1 MRLETRIVVSAVAVV
16 TVLAIGGPATSGPKK
31 KPSFKT
37 THVTLYDCGLAQFE
51 RQAEV
56 RGAQE
61 LEIGVSL
68 AHLDDM
74 LASLVL
80 ATDDSVKVRGVKY
93 PSVKNLGQAVAA
105 SGMGNA
111 LAPDGGGLALPAD
124 LPGYAQALVGTTV
137 RVKPRGGKA
146 QEGTVLAC
154 VDRSLNG
161 QEITVPGNNGETV
174 TKPPEKTLVLV
185 TPEGALAWI
194 ALDEITEIAPTSKRE
209 ADAIASFA
217 NQLGKANGF
226 SETAI
231 VLETSPGSRGKL
243 AASYIRQIPLWRT
256 VYKVTASPDA
266 VWLEAWAVVHND
278 TAEDWV
284 DVEMTLLSGL
294 PESYVMS
301 LASPRYAEREALAL
315 EEEGNMMPQL
325 GAATPD
331 SLLYDWEVYGYGG
344 LGLAGYGVGGGGSG
358 SGYGIAAG
366 AMRGAVGAGMV
377 AGETASSLIQVGEAA
392 AEETMEAR
400 VEGEISTYR
409 ALNPVTIPADSSSLV
424 PVIRRKL
431 EGQAFTYLKDGIE
444 PATCVR
450 AVNGS
455 GLVLQSGVASFYV
468 NGRFRGQAELART
481 EPGDT
486 SIWCYGTDP
495 DVSFSRA
502 SEISQSYRSLEW
514 RNDSL
519 WGHNVKTTTW
529 TYSIDNMAGQH
540 RALAIDIRH
549 IQNGR
554 VVVPQDLLE
563 GEFGTQKLFLFEVPG
578 RSTHEQIVQIEE
590 GVMTRVE
597 FEIDALWD
605 VMQLV
610 EVPVAEREKV
620 RTARKYLIEER
631 QLEARVASAE
641 EDIARLE
648 EIISRDRTNLASIPD
663 AAVPDS
669 EVVDELLD
677 EIVRSEKTIRVLKQ
691 QVESLKRMADERR
704 KRARDT
710 LSELTRTD

>member
-1 MRLETRIVVSAVAVV
+1 MRLVERITVSSLVVAALLAAGSLASA
-16 TVLAIGGPATSGPKK
+16 GPKK
-31 KPSFKT
+31 KPAFKT

-51 RQAEV
+51 RQADV

-80 ATDDSVKVRGVKY
+80 ATDGSVKVRGVKY

-111 LAPDGGGLALPAD
+111 LSPDGYGLELPAD
-124 LPGYAQALVGTTV
+124 LPGYANALVGTE
-137 RVKPRGGKA
+137 VKVKASGGKTH
-146 QEGTVLAC
+146 EGTVLAC
-154 VDRSLNG
+154 VDRNQNG
-161 QEITVPGNNGETV
+161 HEYAAVEDEKAV
-174 TKPPEKTLVLV
+174 VKPPTKTLVLV
-185 TPEGALAWI
+185 TPGGALAWI
-194 ALDEITEIAPTSKRE
+194 ALDDIDEISPTSKRE

-226 SETAI
+226 SETSI
-231 VLETSPGSRGKL
+231 VLETAPGSRGKL

-278 TAEDWV
+278 TNEDWV

-315 EEEGNMMPQL
+315 AEEGNMMPQL

-344 LGLAGYGVGGGGSG
+344 LGVSGTGYGGGGTGMGYGSAMGALSGGAVGGG
-358 SGYGIAAG
+358 
-366 AMRGAVGAGMV
+366 V
-377 AGETASSLIQVGEAA
+377 ARETSSSLLQVGEAA

-409 ALNPVTIPADSSSLV
+409 ALNLVTIPAGSSSLV

-431 EGQAFTYLKDGIE
+431 EGQAFTYIKDGIE

-468 NGRFRGQAELART
+468 NGRFRGQAELLRT

-495 DVSFSRA
+495 DVTFSKGTKV
-502 SEISQSYRSLEW
+502 SQSFRSLEW
-514 RNDSL
+514 RSDTL

-529 TYSIDNMAGQH
+529 TYEIDNMAGQT

-578 RSTHEQIVQIEE
+578 RSTHQQIVEIEE
-590 GVMTRVE
+590 GVMSRVD
-597 FEIDALWD
+597 FDIDSLWE
-605 VMQLV
+605 MYKIV
-610 EVPVAEREKV
+610 ELPKEQRTKV
-620 RTARKYLIEER
+620 KIARDYLIEEK
-631 QLEARVASAE
+631 QLRARITTAE
-641 EDIARLE
+641 EEVARLE
-648 EIISRDRTNLASIPD
+648 QIISRDRTNLAAVPD

-669 EVVDELLD
+669 EVVDMLLG
-677 EIVRSEKTIRVLKQ
+677 EIVASEKKIRVLTEQ
-691 QVESLKRMADERR
+691 IASLDKMAAERH
-704 KRARDT
+704 KRAVDT
-710 LSELTRTD
+710 LAELARED

>member
-1 MRLETRIVVSAVAVV
+1 MRLANPTIVSCLVV
-16 TVLAIGGPATSGPKK
+16 TALLVVGSIASAGPKK
-31 KPSFKT
+31 KPVFKT

-51 RQAEV
+51 RQVVV

-61 LEIGVSL
+61 LEIDVSL

-80 ATDDSVKVRGVKY
+80 ATDGTVKVRGVKY

-111 LAPDGGGLALPAD
+111 LAPDGGGLALPAN
-124 LPGYAQALVGTTV
+124 LPGYAEALVGTK
-137 RVKPRGGKA
+137 VKVTPLSGKS

-154 VDRSLNG
+154 VDRNQNG
-161 QEITVPGNNGETV
+161 HEVTVPGNNGETV

-185 TPEGALAWI
+185 TAEGALAWI
-194 ALDEITEIAPTSKRE
+194 ALDDISEIAPTSERE
-209 ADAIASFA
+209 AKAIASFA
-217 NQLGKANGF
+217 SQLGKANGF
-226 SETAI
+226 SETTI
-231 VLETSPGSRGKL
+231 VLETAPGSRGKL

-294 PESYVMS
+294 PQSYVMS

-315 EEEGNMMPQL
+315 EDEGNMMPQL

-344 LGLAGYGVGGGGSG
+344 LGLAGYGAGGGGSG
-358 SGYGIAAG
+358 LAYGSAMG
-366 AMRGAVGAGMV
+366 AMSGGVVGSGFV
-377 AGETASSLIQVGEAA
+377 GETASSLLQVGEAA

-409 ALNPVTIPADSSSLV
+409 ALNPVNIPAGSSSLV

-468 NGRFRGQAELART
+468 NGRFRGQAQLLRT

-495 DVSFSRA
+495 DVTFSKSTKVA
-502 SEISQSYRSLEW
+502 QSYRSLE
-514 RNDSL
+514 
-519 WGHNVKTTTW
+519 
-529 TYSIDNMAGQH
+529 
-540 RALAIDIRH
+540 
-549 IQNGR
+549 
-554 VVVPQDLLE
+554 
-563 GEFGTQKLFLFEVPG
+563 
-578 RSTHEQIVQIEE
+578 
-590 GVMTRVE
+590 
-597 FEIDALWD
+597 
-605 VMQLV
+605 
-610 EVPVAEREKV
+610 
-620 RTARKYLIEER
+620 
-631 QLEARVASAE
+631 
-641 EDIARLE
+641 
-648 EIISRDRTNLASIPD
+648 
-663 AAVPDS
+663 
-669 EVVDELLD
+669 
-677 EIVRSEKTIRVLKQ
+677 
-691 QVESLKRMADERR
+691 
-704 KRARDT
+704 
-710 LSELTRTD
+710 